1 MINSFYFIL
10 YTALFVSPGYFMMEC
25 CNCVYKSDALSEK
38 EKMVRGISYSLLLSM
53 VWIPFYADPENIQ
66 KITSYKVL
74 LTTFL
79 LSHLVALLLGIF
91 IGCAKKNCWA
101 RKVFSHLPKPIYLL
115 HPAPTAWDYQFSKE
129 DVANK
134 YVEVGLKNGKIIKGY
149 FSYQSFA
156 SSDRD
161 YRDLYLETFHRTTC
175 FGKWEDVPCNAG
187 IWINPDSIQY
197 IKFYKGSDQNEILEQ
212 KTT

>member
-1 MINSFYFIL
+1 ML
-10 YTALFVSPGYFMMEC
+10 GE
-25 CNCVYKSDALSEK
+25 KS
-38 EKMVRGISYSLLLSM
+38 
-53 VWIPFYADPENIQ
+53 
-66 KITSYKVL
+66 
-74 LTTFL
+74 
-79 LSHLVALLLGIF
+79 
-91 IGCAKKNCWA
+91 
-101 RKVFSHLPKPIYLL
+101 FSHLPKPIYLL